1 MNTITIANEILLE
14 EVRRLLMKGS
24 NVTIRAKGNSML
36 PFITG
41 GKDRVTL
48 APAKELRTGD
58 IVLAEI
64 TPGHYVLHR
73 IVSLDGDSVTL
84 MGDGNLRGMEHCT
97 RKDITGTAVRVH
109 KASGKTIDCTSAAA
123 RKRARIWKAL
133 LPVRRVLLAVW
144 KRVV

>member
-14 EVRRLLMKGS
+14 EVRRLLMKGN

-48 APAKELRTGD
+48 APSKELRTGD

-84 MGDGNLRGMEHCT
+84 MGDGNLE
-97 RKDITGTAVRVH
+97 
-109 KASGKTIDCTSAAA
+109 SAAP
-123 RKRARIWKAL
+123 RKTRPAGRMEKG
-133 LPVRRVLLAVW
+133 RMTCFRT
-144 KRVV
+144 

>member
-73 IVSLDGDSVTL
+73 IVSLDGDSVT
-84 MGDGNLRGMEHCT
+84 
-97 RKDITGTAVRVH
+97 RKDNRLHLGRGPQAR
-109 KASGKTIDCTSAAA
+109 KNMESAAP
-123 RKRARIWKAL
+123 RKTRPAGRMEKG
-133 LPVRRVLLAVW
+133 RMTCFRT
-144 KRVV
+144 